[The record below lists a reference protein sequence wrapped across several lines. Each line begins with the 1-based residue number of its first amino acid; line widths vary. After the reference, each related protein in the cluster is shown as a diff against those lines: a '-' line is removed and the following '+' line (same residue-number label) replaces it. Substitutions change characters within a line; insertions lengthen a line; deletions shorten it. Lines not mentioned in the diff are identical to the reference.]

1 MENRNNLKSV
11 SSYHGIQKI
20 GPGGLDRIWDITKS
34 NYFIDLMEIVVD

>member
-1 MENRNNLKSV
+1 VENGNNPKSL
-11 SSYHGIQKI
+11 SSYYDLQKI